1 MPCRRRGFTL
11 VELLVVIAIIGILIA
26 LLLPAV
32 QAAREAAR
40 RAQCSNNLKQIALA
54 MHNYHSANRSL
65 PMGGVACCWSPWM
78 VAVFPFVEQQA
89 AFDAYH
95 PNPMF
100 NGAAY
105 YMADVNLPVTTQRYA
120 AFTCPSDTPS
130 TCEEVF
136 GDSKPITA
144 HNYAMNYGNTGF
156 VSSAGGNYYT
166 EFGAEQVI
174 FPGSSDEIT
183 FLGAPFT
190 ASGSPQTA
198 AKVFRFRDITDGLSN
213 TLIAAEVIQGQGE
226 DLRGIIWWGIGGG
239 FETSLAPNTSQPDA
253 ILEDRYI
260 EPENPRNPPGIV
272 GNDPGNPMRLGSRS
286 RHPGGV
292 NTALCDGSVRFIS
305 DNIAEA
311 TWRALGTTQGA
322 EVLGEF

>member
-1 MPCRRRGFTL
+1 MQCRRVGFTL

-40 RAQCSNNLKQIALA
+40 RAQCSNNLKQIGLA
-54 MHNYHSANRSL
+54 MHNYHSVHRSL
-65 PMGGVACCWSPWM
+65 PIGGLACCWTSWM
-78 VAVFPFVEQQA
+78 VAVFPFIEQQA
-89 AFDAYH
+89 AYDMYQH
-95 PNPMF
+95 SPMF
-100 NGAAY
+100 TSASY

-120 AFTCPSDTPS
+120 AFTCPSDMPS

-136 GDSKPITA
+136 GAGKKITA
-144 HNYAMNYGNTGF
+144 HNYAVNYGNTGF
-156 VSSAGGNYYT
+156 VSSSGGKFYT

-174 FPGSSDEIT
+174 FPGSPDEIK

-190 ASGSPQTA
+190 ASGSVNTDA
-198 AKVFRFRDITDGLSN
+198 LVYRFRDVLDGLSN
-213 TLIAAEVIQGQGE
+213 TLMAAEVIQGHGE
-226 DLRGIIWWGIGGG
+226 DLRGIIWWGIGAG
-239 FETSLAPNTSQPDA
+239 FEASLAPNSWQPDA

-260 EPENPRNPPGIV
+260 EPENPRNPPGTV

-311 TWRALGTTQGA
+311 TWRALSTTQGG
-322 EVLGEF
+322 EVLKAF